1 MSQRLRLSLCLL
13 AAGLLFGF
21 HVHLK
26 TTKIFSHPTWN
37 AADET
42 GQFWSEFAV
51 HYRFA
56 KFFAEQPIRQ
66 WHPLAQDATVQH
78 PHIVNDWAEFA
89 IAMEIPAGLSY
100 RLAGKLNL
108 PRPPL
113 HVWVVWFDCLMSSLT
128 LFSLFFLS
136 RWLWQSDVAGLLA
149 AVLYAALYP
158 SYGRTVQNLFLKE
171 DFAIPLIVLALAF
184 TVRMLEA
191 NRERQALWACASGL
205 VWVAALASWHLT
217 PFVLTVLAAALVLVW
232 LTNQLQ
238 EQRAALCW
246 WVSVLAVGGLLVP
259 VLWSKQFCLS
269 PVMCLLIGVATASYV
284 NGTRWRKWSILAIVA
299 GALAVA
305 GMFLQKSVT
314 EYAHVYELF
323 FAKLRYLG
331 VKPEDPA
338 KLSAEARSLW
348 EGAFNTARGTEW
360 WRSLMWCGPL
370 SVIAS
375 VWAWKRTGATV
386 RVFVLFAVLL
396 APLSWMVVRYF
407 TFLGFAAAALAG
419 GVWVMKP
426 VWLRLLG
433 VAAATWQ
440 LAMLDGKPMERIPPD
455 PAAYR
460 PVVDWIAARTPTN
473 AVILAH
479 IAESPVFWVHT
490 GRSIILHS
498 KFENREIRRRYEEL
512 LDSIY
517 RDEKTFHAFARR
529 YGADYFIYD
538 TGFLLRAVDSRRYKA
553 NQMGE
558 LPADCAAVL
567 FHNAPEQ
574 LKHFR
579 LELTS
584 GRFSVFSVAE

>member
-1 MSQRLRLSLCLL
+1 MSERIRITLCLL
-13 AAGLLFGF
+13 AIGLLFGI

-37 AADET
+37 GTDET

-56 KFFAEQPIRQ
+56 KFFAEQPIRH
-66 WHPLAQDATVQH
+66 WHQLAEDATIQH
-78 PHIVNDWAEFA
+78 PQIVNDWAEFA
-89 IAMEIPAGLSY
+89 LAMEIPAGLSY

-108 PRPPL
+108 PRPAF

-128 LFSLFFLS
+128 LLALFFLS
-136 RWLWQSDVAGLLA
+136 CWLWQSNVAGLLA

-171 DFAIPLIVLALAF
+171 DFAIPFIVMALAF

-191 NRERQALWACASGL
+191 SRERQWFWGCASGL

-217 PFVLTVLAAALVLVW
+217 PFVLTVLAGALVLVW
-232 LTNQLQ
+232 LTDQLQ
-238 EQRAALCW
+238 EQRTALCW
-246 WVSVLAVGGLLVP
+246 WVGVLTIGGVVVP
-259 VLWSKQFCLS
+259 VLWSKQFWLS
-269 PVMCLLIGVATASYV
+269 PVMCLLMGVATASHV
-284 NGTRWRKWSILAIVA
+284 NGARWRRWSVLVIVA
-299 GALAVA
+299 GALAIA
-305 GMFLQKSVT
+305 GMLLPKSVN

-323 FAKLRYLG
+323 FAKLRHLG
-331 VKPEDPA
+331 VKPEEPA

-348 EGAFNTARGTEW
+348 EGAFNTAHGTEW

-370 SVIAS
+370 SVIAG
-375 VWAWKRTGATV
+375 VGAWKRARPNV
-386 RVFVLFAVLL
+386 RVFVLFVVLL

-407 TFLGFAAAALAG
+407 TFLGFAAAALAA
-419 GVWVMKP
+419 GVWAMKP
-426 VWLRLLG
+426 AWWRFMG
-433 VAAATWQ
+433 VAAAIWQ
-440 LAMLDGKPMERIPPD
+440 LALLDGKPMARIPPD

-460 PVVDWIAARTPTN
+460 PVVDWIAAQTPTN

-479 IAESPVFWVHT
+479 IAESPVFWAHT

-517 RDEKTFHAFARR
+517 RDENAFHAFARR
-529 YGADYFIYD
+529 YGADYFIFD
-538 TGFLLRAVDSRRYKA
+538 TGFLLRAADSRRYKA
-553 NQMGE
+553 NRMGE

-574 LKHFR
+574 LKHFH

-584 GRFSVFSVAE
+584 GRFSVFSVAD